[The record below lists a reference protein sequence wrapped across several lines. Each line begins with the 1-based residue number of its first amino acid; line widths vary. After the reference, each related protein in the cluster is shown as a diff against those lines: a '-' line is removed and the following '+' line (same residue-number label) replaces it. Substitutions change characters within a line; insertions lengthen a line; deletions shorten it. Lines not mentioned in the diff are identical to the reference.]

1 VGARW
6 LARQG
11 ATRAAQS
18 AVAGFAI
25 LLVAVIGVGML
36 T

>member
-25 LLVAVIGVGML
+25 LLVALLGAGML